1 MRARVLVLAAAI
13 AVVAVYLLRDAGS
26 GASDRPA
33 EPPRLVP
40 PPPTLPPPLAAPL
53 RPTTRNVFEYGDAGR
68 PAATPRA
75 SLAPARPA
83 PEPLPSPSPAVRL
96 VGLVRRGGQL
106 KAALAIAGETVLLGA
121 GDSAAGYTVTS
132 IDEDEG
138 VRVRGPDGVTLQ
150 LAPAPQ

>member
-33 EPPRLVP
+33 EAPRLVP
-40 PPPTLPPPLAAPL
+40 PPPTLPAPPVVPL
-53 RPTTRNVFEYGDAGR
+53 RPTRNVFAYADA
-68 PAATPRA
+68 
-75 SLAPARPA
+75 ARPA
-83 PEPLPSPSPAVRL
+83 PAPRPTVVPAPAPLGPAPSPSPAVRL

-106 KAALAIAGETVLLGA
+106 KAALAIAGETLLLGA
-121 GDSAAGYTVTS
+121 GESAAGYTVTS

-150 LAPAPQ
+150 LAPAPE